1 MKVKYLIDISPTISV
16 VIPTLN
22 RCHTLQRA
30 IGSIL
35 KQTSPAKEI
44 IVVDNGSTDGTFDM
58 VRSNFSMVTY
68 ATEVKSGVSAARN
81 KGILIANSQW
91 ISFLDSD
98 DAWLPTKLEKQIKA
112 CHKNNDMRLIHTDE
126 IWYRKGKRVNQ
137 MKKHRKRGG
146 NIFEYCLLLCCIS
159 PSSVLMRKDLV
170 EDIGLFDEDL
180 PACEDYDMWLRV
192 TSKEPILYLEE
203 ALTIKYGG
211 HEDQLS
217 SQFWGMDRF
226 RVHSIEKILCNKLLT
241 FSQEVAA
248 RKVMIGKINILIQ
261 GGIKRGNMEIVDIY
275 SKKLDDWAH
284 EDSKFNSRIPQHLS
298 W

>member
-58 VRSNFSMVTY
+58 VRSNFPMVTY

-112 CHKNNDMRLIHTDE
+112 CDKNNKMRLIHTDE
-126 IWYRKGKRVNQ
+126 IWFRKGKRVNQ

-226 RVHSIEKILCNKLLT
+226 RVYSIEKILCNKLLT
-241 FSQEVAA
+241 SSQEVAA

-275 SKKLDDWAH
+275 SKKLDDWAN
-284 EDSKFNSRIPQHLS
+284 EDSKINSRIPHPLS

>member
-1 MKVKYLIDISPTISV
+1 MKVKYLIDKFPTISV

-30 IGSIL
+30 IESIL

-192 TSKEPILYLEE
+192 TSKEPILYLDEP
-203 ALTIKYGG
+203 LTVKHGG

-226 RVHSIEKILCNKLLT
+226 RVHSLEKILCNKLLT
-241 FSQEVAA
+241 PSQEVAA

-275 SKKLDDWAH
+275 SKKLDDWAN